1 MNYTSET
8 VNEGKRLLALADE
21 EFFQL
26 EIERAEQMG
35 VVLLTLL
42 IINRILVVWLIVR
55 LSYVICCCIRMKRNT
70 VLHDFLH

>member
-35 VVLLTLL
+35 VDLLTVL
-42 IINRILVVWLIVR
+42 II
-55 LSYVICCCIRMKRNT
+55 Y
-70 VLHDFLH
+70 

>member
-1 MNYTSET
+1 MFSLEREQIEKLINKANDLNYTSET

-35 VVLLTLL
+35 VDLLTVL
-42 IINRILVVWLIVR
+42 II
-55 LSYVICCCIRMKRNT
+55 Y
-70 VLHDFLH
+70 